1 MSNNIRRI
9 IRRRNGHH
17 TIQTV
22 QLRLFT
28 AEGNHLRLTILHVHH
43 HDALIASPTGITRSH
58 RRTQTHHLRQT
69 QRLAG
74 IITHNAGNNHSRR
87 TLSRRHNRHAG
98 TIVRNVHARKA
109 QITLPG
115 QTNIHAALTLGCI
128 LRIRLKSTHNA
139 LTISSP
145 HPAVRIKTRGSQ
157 RGTLPHAAGSA
168 LIHRV
173 QARGIVRQAGVN
185 IRRIA
190 HRRGTQLGHATQKQ
204 LLTRIAHIVIARH
217 HLAVRINSNRA
228 GRNTRVQLHRRKA
241 ARRVLRNQSAV
252 IENLSLAQTREVLQA
267 VHNLLTHTRQTI
279 IVQVLTGEANQHILV
294 IAHARGF
301 KVHRL
306 VQRRERNILQVGR
319 RASHQRTHQQ
329 LKVTVRMREP
339 ADIRHSITERTIIEI
354 QAAWAKHTLKLSAVQ
369 PQTIRAG
376 ANAPLVIF
384 HDHRKILSLSLSLRE
399 CARNT
404 LTIHSRRL
412 LETHMIRTLG
422 SSTIV
427 TARLH
432 RITVHASRTHR
443 IPTARKRRAQI
454 LARHSIIL
462 NAVHTSTHEA
472 LNNRLGGSTRQRSR
486 RTRRRSVNA
495 LHVQTAAVLSH
506 SIVRGK
512 TRARAHERRQRHRT
526 PRQRGASR
534 NNSPMSHG
542 GLNLPLRTKTNNHQL
557 PLQATATR

>member
-1 MSNNIRRI
+1 M
-9 IRRRNGHH
+9 
-17 TIQTV
+17 
-22 QLRLFT
+22 
-28 AEGNHLRLTILHVHH
+28 
-43 HDALIASPTGITRSH
+43 
-58 RRTQTHHLRQT
+58 
-69 QRLAG
+69 
-74 IITHNAGNNHSRR
+74 
-87 TLSRRHNRHAG
+87 
-98 TIVRNVHARKA
+98 RNVHARKT

-115 QTNIHAALTLGCI
+115 QTNIHAALTLGCV

-173 QARGIVRQAGVN
+173 QARSIIRQAGIN

-190 HRRGTQLGHATQKQ
+190 HRRGTQLGYATQKQ
-204 LLTRIAHIVIARH
+204 LLTRIAHIVITRH

-228 GRNTRVQLHRRKA
+228 GRNTRIQLHRRKA

-267 VHNLLTHTRQTI
+267 VHNLLTHTRQTV
-279 IVQVLTGEANQHILV
+279 IVQVLTREANQHILV
-294 IAHARGF
+294 IAHVSDLKA
-301 KVHRL
+301 HRL
-306 VQRRERNILQVGR
+306 IQRRERNILQVGCR
-319 RASHQRTHQQ
+319 TNHEGTHQQ

-354 QAAWAKHTLKLSAVQ
+354 QAARAKHALKLSAIQ
-369 PQTIRAG
+369 PQTIRARV
-376 ANAPLVIF
+376 NAPLVIF

-399 CARNT
+399 GARNT

-412 LETHMIRTLG
+412 LETHMVHPL
-422 SSTIV
+422 SSSAIV
-427 TARLH
+427 TTRLH
-432 RITVHASRTHR
+432 RITVHTSRTHR

-454 LARHSIIL
+454 LARHSIIFDTIH
-462 NAVHTSTHEA
+462 ASTHEA
-472 LNNRLGGSTRQRSR
+472 FNNRLGGSARQRSR
-486 RTRRRSVNA
+486 RTRRRSINA
-495 LHVQTAAVLSH
+495 LHVQTTAVLSH
-506 SIVRGK
+506 SVVRRK
-512 TRARAHERRQRHRT
+512 TRARAHQRRQRHRA

-534 NNSPMSHG
+534 NNTPVRHG

-557 PLQATATR
+557 PLQAIAARRKNQHSEIATP